1 MSSWMN
7 MEKFLRKYVYQVETD
22 FSVDGEP
29 ASWASTRDRPTHRFW
44 DDEDDKSALRFSDDE
59 SSRLSSFAT
68 SHDEKY
74 VAYSDG
80 SVVGVSD
87 IETRAQCTLFRGLT
101 LPCVNLM
108 FSPALD
114 ESGGYILL
122 VESSDRDEDEQALL
136 FLTLGGDGKMRHKPD
151 VVDVQKLLQSSLHP
165 VISEMNDFF
174 NIGPESP
181 LLEMVRQGYLKTL
194 EKLRASV
201 ESRDVP
207 NIPGCTSGFGSSPFT
222 SDGRLFLYIIQNE
235 STQSGSRP
243 AAELPK
249 VIVYDIVS
257 NRLLHTLSGHEDAI
271 MWTAFSPNDQYIA
284 TAAWDGT
291 FRLYN
296 TSSGDCKHIIGPTGG
311 QCWSGAWSPD
321 SKHILLSGMT
331 DEGEGEGFR
340 NNTFVAVYDVDTV
353 QQINRFKHHR
363 LRSWVRC
370 VAWLPKGD
378 IAIVH
383 ETNLWIWDPL
393 ENKIISEFSLKI
405 DDRMMGGFAGFRKV
419 QWVNDGDMLI
429 VRAGDDTVEIW
440 DRVDNTKYRLQ
451 RPKGSGIER
460 DIRAVQWIQKN
471 KSLRTLS
478 SDGFM
483 RMYRFV

>member
-1 MSSWMN
+1 
-7 MEKFLRKYVYQVETD
+7 MEKFLREYVYQVETD
-22 FSVDGEP
+22 FSVDGES
-29 ASWASTRDRPTHRFW
+29 ASWAPTRDRPAHRFW
-44 DDEDDKSALRFSDDE
+44 DDEDDKIDLRFSNNE
-59 SSRLSSFAT
+59 SSRLSSFAV

-80 SVVGVSD
+80 SIVGVSN
-87 IETRAQCTLFRGLT
+87 IETRAQRTLFRGLT

-108 FSPALD
+108 FSPALN
-114 ESGGYILL
+114 ESGGYTLL

-136 FLTLGGDGKMRHKPD
+136 FLTLDGDGKLRHNPD
-151 VVDVQKLLQSSLHP
+151 VVDVQKLLQSSLYP
-165 VISEMNDFF
+165 VMSEMNDFL

-201 ESRDVP
+201 ESRNLP
-207 NIPGCTSGFGSSPFT
+207 NIPGCTSGFGSNPST
-222 SDGRLFLYIIQNE
+222 SDGRLFLYLIQNE
-235 STQSGSRP
+235 TTQSGSRP

-249 VIVYDIVS
+249 VIVHDVVN

-291 FRLYN
+291 FRIYN
-296 TSSGDCKHIIGPTGG
+296 VSSGDCKHIIGPTGG

-340 NNTFVAVYDVDTV
+340 NNTFVAVYSVETA
-353 QQINRFKHHR
+353 QQINRFKHER

-370 VAWLPKGD
+370 VAWSPKGD

-383 ETNLWIWDPL
+383 ETNLWIWDPF
-393 ENKIISEFSLKI
+393 ENEIVSEFSLKI

-419 QWVNDGDMLI
+419 QWVNNGDVLI
-429 VRAGDDTVEIW
+429 VRAGDGTVEVW
-440 DRVDNTKYRLQ
+440 DRVGNTKYRLQ

-460 DIRAVQWIQKN
+460 DIRAVQWIQKD
-471 KSLRTLS
+471 KTLRTLS

-483 RMYRFV
+483 RMYRFA